1 MRDDNME
8 ISNAGR
14 TEREKNKC
22 VLLYQRTMCGSQ
34 LPRFSQYYNCAIQN
48 YYLNVEYT
56 FLMVL

>member
-22 VLLYQRTMCGSQ
+22 VLLYQLTMCGSHG
-34 LPRFSQYYNCAIQN
+34 LHNITIVPFRTII
-48 YYLNVEYT
+48 
-56 FLMVL
+56 